1 MAIDQDIAQR
11 VDAYRGN
18 PQALQQRY
26 ANNKELLDLLA
37 LQRLKSEKDDAMRKI
52 QLEMQQDPQTIKQ
65 QKERQLLEM
74 TKQDL
79 TKQTAGIMQN
89 AQNRQQKNMQNVAK
103 KGAPSPQQMQQVQS
117 GLGALA
123 QRQQGQAP
131 MRMAEGGI
139 VAFAAGGPI
148 TQADIDKYRST
159 GGQGNISP
167 SNRMKMTDEEIRT
180 ILERTAATEGSRVGM
195 SKVRDQAKALNP
207 NTSLGTVKNS
217 GKDGSSVPITTAVLQ
232 EKDAEVTADPLKP
245 KTVVAPAVAKKE
257 VVAPAVAKKEATEGG
272 LGSIDT
278 LTNVPI
284 DMTGINANQTGQNI
298 LTQAGLGPQDPDAAM
313 IKKRDE
319 ASSFLGRGKKAD
331 TMNNYLEQLKAMDVS
346 QQDPDKLRDQE
357 ISAFLR
363 GTAGGGSFGQTMA
376 GGSQGMADERSAQ
389 EKSSRDRLLS
399 RLGIEQSAMDM
410 DLKIAGSALESGKGA
425 YDQAMA
431 NQRSIGSILASTS
444 GDQVQLALQAAKNEL
459 DTNQNNIGNK
469 LKQFEIQMTN
479 ALRMDMAASEK
490 RQHAGQ
496 ELQKL
501 AQFTTE
507 LYQSELAENPAL
519 IAAKN
524 LAASD
529 KPPSNIADIVEQA
542 YNLSLVQTTELL
554 EKGGILA
561 TQSQFM
567 KIFDGGSG
575 KMPTSPTSSDFK
587 VSPQLQTILDRYK

>member
-139 VAFAAGGPI
+139 VAFAVGGPI

-180 ILERTAATEGSRVGM
+180 ILERTASGQDNRDKVENFM
-195 SKVRDQAKALNP
+195 SEARKLA
-207 NTSLGTVKNS
+207 
-217 GKDGSSVPITTAVLQ
+217 
-232 EKDAEVTADPLKP
+232 KP
-245 KTVVAPAVAKKE
+245 KAEQSFIYPQNEVEEEEKE
-257 VVAPAVAKKEATEGG
+257 VVAPVVEEEAAPVVEEEAAPQNFG

-479 ALRMDMAASEK
+479 ALRMDIAAGEK

-529 KPPSNIADIVEQA
+529 KPPSNIADIVERA
-542 YNLSLVQTTELL
+542 YNLSLLQTTELL

-567 KIFDGGSG
+567 KIFNGGSG
-575 KMPTSPTSSDFK
+575 KMPTSPTSSDFTLTEAG
-587 VSPQLQTILDRYK
+587 QAALNRNQ